1 MQMTWPGAP
10 TIYYGDEA
18 GLCGWTDPDS
28 RRTYPWGHEDMG
40 LIRFHQ
46 DIIKLHKA
54 SSALKTGSVKII
66 YGTHKVLVYGRFNEK
81 EKYVICINNNY
92 EDVTVS
98 LPVWQL
104 GLASGAM
111 LAQLM
116 ETSQEGYRMDPVSY
130 EVKNN
135 MLDITLPKI
144 SGLILKAL

>member
-1 MQMTWPGAP
+1 MDVLTK
-10 TIYYGDEA
+10 
-18 GLCGWTDPDS
+18 
-28 RRTYPWGHEDMG
+28 RRSM
-40 LIRFHQ
+40 L
-46 DIIKLHKA
+46 
-54 SSALKTGSVKII
+54 S
-66 YGTHKVLVYGRFNEK
+66 
-81 EKYVICINNNY
+81 
-92 EDVTVS
+92 
-98 LPVWQL
+98 VWQL